1 MTDIGTPENLGKENA
16 PKPQSP
22 LPSNNMVQIFIE
34 DNRLK
39 RLIIIRNPLFNCSNL
54 ILPTSL
60 LTFPNASMPNDGYLL
75 TTMTNQDVQNRL
87 IRADPTKPLI
97 DCDGLSIN
105 AMLNNSM
112 ASQTVFDVS
121 NDKNDPK
128 RKRNTVETNAPNAT
142 PPTNISS
149 PTLCFNLINPDNSI
163 TTFLAACGPIATP
176 LQLATANLD
185 QNLPANNKRILFQ
198 EENQLKFFQT
208 GPNCLTLDD
217 EWATSFTSNQL
228 ATIIYTSP
236 NQCTDSGATLY
247 TNSPFNLSFQSRS
260 PGPAIDCQG
269 NAFALNLGD
278 NNSCTQPTFH
288 STATGTECIK
298 GQDSSY
304 FSAACTIP
312 ASASS
317 SPPVLTLPA
326 ILGISIGGFVL
337 LLLLLWRC
345 HRIKA

>member
-1 MTDIGTPENLGKENA
+1 
-16 PKPQSP
+16 
-22 LPSNNMVQIFIE
+22 MVQTFIE

-39 RLIIIRNPLFNCSNL
+39 RLIIIANPLFNCSNL

-97 DCDGLSIN
+97 DCDGLFIN
-105 AMLNNSM
+105 TMLNNTKSNDI
-112 ASQTVFDVS
+112 AVDVS
-121 NDKNDPK
+121 TADGVLIQKRATAETLFAFPK
-128 RKRNTVETNAPNAT
+128 AT

-176 LQLATANLD
+176 MQLAKANLD
-185 QNLPANNKRILFQ
+185 LGLPANNKRFLFQ
-198 EENQLKFFQT
+198 EENQLKFIQI
-208 GPNCLTLDD
+208 GPSCLTLDD
-217 EWATSFTSNQL
+217 EWATSFTPNQL
-228 ATIIYTSP
+228 AAIIYASP
-236 NQCTDSGATLY
+236 NQCTDSSATLY

-260 PGPAIDCQG
+260 LGPAIDCQG

-278 NNSCTQPTFH
+278 NNSCTQPTFQ

-326 ILGISIGGFVL
+326 ILGISIGGLFL
-337 LLLLLWRC
+337 LVLLLWRC
-345 HRIKA
+345 HRTKA